1 MSETASVLFCLH
13 LLYEDLKLDVS
24 FWSELSMMAK
34 MLAMLSA
41 DLQLDEYLLHY
52 WQDFPLIVS
61 TILFKNHIIFTA
73 ARAQPLV
80 LCYFSLDLF
89 FLGRGH
95 LVTFLLSVLA
105 EKKFKSKR
113 VKY

>member
-61 TILFKNHIIFTA
+61 ILFKII
-73 ARAQPLV
+73 
-80 LCYFSLDLF
+80 
-89 FLGRGH
+89 
-95 LVTFLLSVLA
+95 
-105 EKKFKSKR
+105 
-113 VKY
+113 

>member
-52 WQDFPLIVS
+52 WQDFPLIVRR
-61 TILFKNHIIFTA
+61 F
-73 ARAQPLV
+73 
-80 LCYFSLDLF
+80 DF
-89 FLGRGH
+89 FVIWGIVH
-95 LVTFLLSVLA
+95 FLLN
-105 EKKFKSKR
+105 
-113 VKY
+113 